1 MEAPGMPVNPRA
13 AYARVVPIVPGV
25 SPGNPDPAHSG
36 GRRSTSEVRGAL
48 LLSAVELFARKGYGG
63 TSTKEIATAART
75 SEATIYRQFGSKAEL
90 FTAAVVEPFSAF
102 LVEYQRF
109 FGECMAQES
118 WTDQIIT
125 ERSVERLFH
134 HLRENRD
141 AVLAMIS
148 ALGDPES
155 AEPARQAIDQLH
167 GFFDSLYEIGLERWR
182 RDPIGFDVSRLRL
195 IHRFLVGMVFS
206 VSALDR
212 WFVPRDPHRPT
223 ERELIEAITEF
234 VLRGFVD
241 HAHGAEDPPPRGR
254 GYELLDQ
261 LSRLAAFREAGTL
274 TESEFSAAKA
284 ILLDRG

>member
-1 MEAPGMPVNPRA
+1 MEMSAMRVNPPA
-13 AYARVVPIVPGV
+13 PYAPVVPIARDH
-25 SPGNPDPAHSG
+25 PDPIPGG
-36 GRRSTSEVRGAL
+36 GRRGTSEVRGAL
-48 LLSAVELFARKGYGG
+48 LGSAVELFARKGYGG

-102 LVEYQRF
+102 LVEYQAF
-109 FGECMAQES
+109 FGECMTQES

-134 HLRENRD
+134 HLRENRN
-141 AVLAMIS
+141 AVLAMVS

-155 AEPARQAIDQLH
+155 AEPAQQAIDQLH
-167 GFFDSLYEIGLERWR
+167 GFFDSLYEIGVERWR
-182 RDPIGFDVSRLRL
+182 RDPVGFDVSRLRL
-195 IHRFLVGMVFS
+195 VHRFLVGMVFS

-212 WFVPRDPHRPT
+212 WFVPRDPHRPS
-223 ERELIEAITEF
+223 ERELTDAITEF

-241 HAHGAEDPPPRGR
+241 HAHGGADPAPGRRGT
-254 GYELLDQ
+254 ELVDQ
-261 LSRLAAFREAGTL
+261 LGRLVAFREAGAL

-284 ILLDRG
+284 ILLEGT